1 MSQSV
6 LTIGDMRRM
15 LQIIGRGHDAKPLA
29 ILTTK
34 GVINLDANDIAC
46 QGDRILFTAIHK
58 GK

>member
-1 MSQSV
+1 MQIV
-6 LTIGDMRRM
+6 LTIGDMR
-15 LQIIGRGHDAKPLA
+15 QILEMIGRGHDAKPLA

-34 GVINLDANDIAC
+34 GVIRLDANDVAC